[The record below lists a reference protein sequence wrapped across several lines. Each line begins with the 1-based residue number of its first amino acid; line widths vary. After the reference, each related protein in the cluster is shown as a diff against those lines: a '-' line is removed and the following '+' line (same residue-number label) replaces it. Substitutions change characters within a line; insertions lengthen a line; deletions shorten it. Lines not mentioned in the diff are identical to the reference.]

1 MDVRWNDAMD
11 GLDSKDGGG
20 IDPLCEERGH

>member
-1 MDVRWNDAMD
+1 MEVGWIVVMD